1 MSEKSNI
8 KILEKVDSLLKKIEE
23 GQIIISIS
31 KAIPK
36 KIKISTDE
44 YEHIAEN

>member
-1 MSEKSNI
+1 MSEDSNI
-8 KILEKVDSLLKKIEE
+8 KILERVNKLLKKIEE
-23 GQIIISIS
+23 GQIIISIT

-44 YEHIAEN
+44 YEHIAKN